1 MCRRVV
7 APTGYIL
14 VMSHS
19 LNSLIYHPEIKG
31 EGFIQYEAV

>member
-1 MCRRVV
+1 MCTRVV

-19 LNSLIYHPEIKG
+19 LNSLIYHPKIKG
-31 EGFIQYEAV
+31 GVFIQYEEV